1 MEVLILPHDIFYYLQ
16 ERGEWLSKNNS
27 LPNVVVGE
35 NYSSITLVQVKNE
48 EDFALFFRNY
58 IYDGDQNQMDDALK
72 MQSIINKLKD
82 DRPKGKTELKI
93 IIDVL
98 QSIRPKEASGFVER
112 FFALGRTHVMIS
124 LIFQK
129 ESY

>member
-1 MEVLILPHDIFYYLQ
+1 M
-16 ERGEWLSKNNS
+16 
-27 LPNVVVGE
+27 
-35 NYSSITLVQVKNE
+35 T
-48 EDFALFFRNY
+48 A
-58 IYDGDQNQMDDALK
+58 DQNQMDDALK

-98 QSIRPKEASGFVER
+98 QSISLKKQAVSLKD